1 MGLRR
6 QAHGPTG
13 PPAGILIPRS
23 TVTPSIPQPQ
33 LSMRMGITV
42 DCFNQL
48 RLSIIRQRPR
58 FGNPMNER
66 HPTAAR
72 GMKELGELVEL
83 AELGE
88 LGALGGRR
96 VGEASSLVFN
106 DQSRHGR
113 NRRGVITV
121 NRP

>member
-1 MGLRR
+1 
-6 QAHGPTG
+6 
-13 PPAGILIPRS
+13 
-23 TVTPSIPQPQ
+23 
-33 LSMRMGITV
+33 
-42 DCFNQL
+42 
-48 RLSIIRQRPR
+48 
-58 FGNPMNER
+58 MNER

-72 GMKELGELVEL
+72 GMKELGELGELVEL
-83 AELGE
+83 VELGE
-88 LGALGGRR
+88 LGALGGSR